1 MSASPT
7 IVGVATGT
15 PDGGVAVVRL
25 SGGAAVA
32 IASPIAGEPPPPRV
46 LARRRLDLSRGGRGG
61 PSSPGEDALVVVM
74 PGPRSF
80 TGEDVVEL
88 HVHGGARNVREIVDR
103 LIDAGAAPAGPGE
116 FTRRAFERG
125 RLDLEQAEGIA
136 ALIGARTQ
144 AAVEQAR
151 RLIAGELGERVR
163 ALVES
168 LAELRAEV
176 EANLDFPDDVQPG
189 DLERWRAEIV
199 EIKRE
204 VDAWLRRFEAGR
216 RAREAAR
223 VVLAGPPNAG
233 KSSLFNA
240 LLGRDRALV
249 AAEPGTTRD
258 FVEAEIE
265 VGGRV
270 MVLVDTA
277 GVRDAVPGSVEAAG
291 IVRAHQQIAGA
302 DLVLWIEAADAPTI
316 EVPSAIRSLRR
327 IDVESKRD
335 LGIGREAALG
345 VSVTA
350 GSGLGELREAMARHL
365 EGGDEDEPWIGLH
378 RHRERAS
385 EAAEALTE
393 ALTEVDDG
401 AALELLAFHLGVG
414 ERRLAEITGRS
425 ALGPIGEDVLARIFS
440 RFCIG
445 K

>member
-1 MSASPT
+1 MIGTPPT
-7 IVGVATGT
+7 IVGVASGT
-15 PDGGVAVVRL
+15 PDGGVAVIRL
-25 SGGAAVA
+25 SGGGAVA
-32 IASPIAGEPPPPRV
+32 IAATIAGELPPPRV
-46 LARRRLDLSRGGRGG
+46 LARRRLALGRGHA
-61 PSSPGEDALVVVM
+61 GEDALIVVM

-103 LIDAGAAPAGPGE
+103 VIAAGAAPAGPGD

-125 RLDLEQAEGIA
+125 RLTLEQAEGIA
-136 ALIGARTQ
+136 ALIGARSQ
-144 AAVEQAR
+144 AAVDQAR
-151 RLIAGELGERVR
+151 RLIAGELGERVH
-163 ALVES
+163 ALVEG

-176 EANLDFPDDVQPG
+176 EANLDFPDDVQAG
-189 DLERWRAEIV
+189 DLERWRGSITAMKAEL
-199 EIKRE
+199 
-204 VDAWLRRFEAGR
+204 DAWLRRFEAGR

-258 FVEAEIE
+258 FVEAELE
-265 VGGRV
+265 VEGRAI
-270 MVLVDTA
+270 VLVDTA
-277 GVRDAVPGSVEAAG
+277 GVRDASPGSVEAAG
-291 IVRAHQQIAGA
+291 IVRSHQQIAGA
-302 DLVLWIEAADAPTI
+302 DLVLWIEAADAAPV
-316 EVPSAIRSLRR
+316 EVPASLQALRR
-327 IDVESKRD
+327 IAIESKRD
-335 LGIGREAALG
+335 LAVRRPDAIG
-345 VSVTA
+345 VSVSA
-350 GSGLGELREAMARHL
+350 GSGLEGLRGSIARCL
-365 EGGDEDEPWIGLH
+365 DDDAAEEPWIGLH
-378 RHRERAS
+378 RHRERAA

-393 ALTEVDDG
+393 ALVEIDRG

-425 ALGPIGEDVLARIFS
+425 ALGPIGEEVLARIFS